1 MGHSNNKDVLEL
13 RKVILDWRDEIL
25 NYHRYKGMSNGRVEG
40 FNRKAKLCQR
50 RAYGFKKFKN
60 YRLRLLNLCA

>member
-1 MGHSNNKDVLEL
+1 
-13 RKVILDWRDEIL
+13 
-25 NYHRYKGMSNGRVEG
+25 MSNGRVEG

-50 RAYGFKKFKN
+50 RAYGFKTFRN